1 MLLHVCVSVHGITPR
16 PLRRGNRILK
26 LDSQFQVSKGRKQ
39 QLLVYNTLTCIW
51 EDEKEE
57 EEEEDGLMNQYLQT
71 NKPFECYNL
80 SPRACQK
87 RNLVRGT

>member
-1 MLLHVCVSVHGITPR
+1 
-16 PLRRGNRILK
+16 
-26 LDSQFQVSKGRKQ
+26 
-39 QLLVYNTLTCIW
+39 
-51 EDEKEE
+51 
-57 EEEEDGLMNQYLQT
+57 LMNQYLQT